1 MKQRFPLF
9 IIRAAAAGAL
19 LLCGAGA
26 ANAAEGKLK
35 IAFFGFQLIN
45 TSPEPVGD
53 GERRRLVLIG
63 EVFAKMTSPPSA
75 RCRRSAI

>member
-45 TSPEPVGD
+45 TC
-53 GERRRLVLIG
+53 
-63 EVFAKMTSPPSA
+63 PS
-75 RCRRSAI
+75 RSATASAAASC